1 MFVACPIFQEDFRV
15 PQVVLLKKRPRMV
28 FEVLA
33 VVNIN
38 TVEVATE
45 KTGII
50 GAIVLKSYR

>member
-1 MFVACPIFQEDFRV
+1 
-15 PQVVLLKKRPRMV
+15 MV